1 MLNVEGKI
9 GVGELS
15 AWHLQADPTTS
26 NSSIAKHL
34 PKGSQ
39 QQPLQGRGTLS
50 PHGNIFTSSRVTG
63 LCLAP
68 ALVMEG
74 PVPMQLHCNAL
85 HSPGIC
91 ALLTILLLEIED
103 SAAPMKT
110 LMQPLLDILEP
121 KAISAIRRHTEQAL
135 EP

>member
-1 MLNVEGKI
+1 MEGKI

-15 AWHLQADPTTS
+15 AWHLKADPTKS

-34 PKGSQ
+34 PQGSQ
-39 QQPLQGRGTLS
+39 QQPLQGRGALS
-50 PHGNIFTSSRVTG
+50 LHGNIFTTPRVTG
-63 LCLAP
+63 LFLAP
-68 ALVMEG
+68 ALVMAG

-91 ALLTILLLEIED
+91 ALLTILLLELED
-103 SAAPMKT
+103 SAVPMKP
-110 LMQPLLDILEP
+110 LMQPLLYTLEP